1 MALSLAGSL
10 RLDRRAWVLLGQ
22 SLYVT
27 LVAIVTS
34 TFVGL
39 ATQGG
44 WLLWAAVPLGVV
56 LVAAMAWL
64 PPRAQVVGWA
74 AVTGWLLAS
83 VYLGHGSIEYVALV
97 VVLALS
103 AAGVFISPWF
113 LVAVWTVHPLWDLIP
128 RDLPAAMHDLPH
140 ACLIYDL
147 IVAAYLFRRTRR
159 GFFPVIGAEP
169 GVSAGWRASTPG
181 GGVLRTGMAGAAV
194 LVTALVALVTAAVPS
209 GGVAVLVALPLAVA
223 VIAALARLSRPA
235 QPAAWALVTGW
246 VGMTY
251 AHSGAAL
258 EIALFLVIVVLAVLG
273 VVGSQAYLALAWGLH
288 ALWNLAPHAHAAT
301 SGSFMSH
308 WTHSPWAGVVFEGT
322 VALYLLRSVIR
333 SPHLDW

>member
-194 LVTALVALVTAAVPS
+194 LV
-209 GGVAVLVALPLAVA
+209 ALPLAVA
-223 VIAALARLSRPA
+223 VIAALARLPRPA